1 MLMPMLPQN
10 GGRSVQISTVDK
22 AKGRDMSLA
31 QDFVE
36 FWQAYPRRIG
46 KLAAQKA
53 YEKARKS
60 GVTQQQLLDGI
71 AAYVAHKPAYADWAH
86 ARTWLSQGR
95 WEDEYDVPVSKPSK
109 PAYDWFE
116 ECKVVHGGAC
126 GLDRYRHMTR
136 VQHEQARARGEA
148 V

>member
-1 MLMPMLPQN
+1 MWGKEKPAY
-10 GGRSVQISTVDK
+10 GS
-22 AKGRDMSLA
+22 DMKTEEFD
-31 QDFVE
+31 Q
-36 FWQAYPRRIG
+36 FWQHYPRRIG

-60 GVTQQQLLDGI
+60 GVTQRQLLDGVS
-71 AAYVAHKPAYADWAH
+71 AYVAHKPAYADYCH
-86 ARTWLSQGR
+86 PSTWLTQGR
-95 WEDEYDVPVSKPSK
+95 YLDEYDVPVSKPTQ